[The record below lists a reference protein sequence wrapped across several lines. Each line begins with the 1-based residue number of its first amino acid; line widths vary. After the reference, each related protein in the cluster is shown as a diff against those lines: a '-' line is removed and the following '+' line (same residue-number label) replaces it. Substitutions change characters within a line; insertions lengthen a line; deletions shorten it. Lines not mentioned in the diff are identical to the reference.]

1 MKSKA
6 LFITSITIMII
17 TLGSMAINF
26 CLWSFPDWAV
36 RVIGIITLVDI
47 PVLTYASGK
56 QMKSNR

>member
-17 TLGSMAINF
+17 ALISMAINF
-26 CLWSFPDWAV
+26 CFWSFPDWVV
-36 RVIGIITLVDI
+36 RVIGILTLVDI
-47 PVLTYASGK
+47 PILTYASGK